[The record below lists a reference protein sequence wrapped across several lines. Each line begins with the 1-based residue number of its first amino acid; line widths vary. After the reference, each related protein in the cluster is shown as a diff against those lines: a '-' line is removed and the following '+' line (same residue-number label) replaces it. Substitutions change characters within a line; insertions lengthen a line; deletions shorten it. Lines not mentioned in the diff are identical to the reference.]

1 MILHH
6 MAKQLLE
13 FAVRDLLLNFIMNT
27 FYENNQV
34 YYPRQKKKIPT
45 TGSSLRV
52 LLMQSR
58 LFADVGKDTAIDV

>member
-1 MILHH
+1 MKTI
-6 MAKQLLE
+6 K
-13 FAVRDLLLNFIMNT
+13 FTIPDK
-27 FYENNQV
+27 
-34 YYPRQKKKIPT
+34 KKKIPT

>member
-6 MAKQLLE
+6 MTKQLME
-13 FAVRDLLLNFIMNT
+13 FAVCDLLFNFIMNT
-27 FYENNQV
+27 FYENNQI
-34 YYPRQKKKIPT
+34 YYLKQKKKTLPA
-45 TGSSLRV
+45 GSSLRV